1 MSSRALCARKE
12 HVSSPPTASA
22 LAAAIEAVG
31 GDRVRGAR
39 SPAPCADVEATGLG
53 VCVAC
58 VFERAGPSSRMGPTL
73 CCAESWSYLGQ
84 SGRGQLQNMM
94 TGVAARMLPCDP
106 AVRPLR
112 PRCGVYDPHSVG
124 PLLRGWLSTAQ
135 LAPTVTSAR
144 FVQHA
149 AIRWHTRCSYPLRQ
163 STQVSP
169 RLRRCERAT
178 QRGDHHDKQTMV
190 ARCAYVLCGVCW

>member
-112 PRCGVYDPHSVG
+112 PRCGVYDPHSVVSAAARLALDR
-124 PLLRGWLSTAQ
+124 PACTYSHERAIRTACSHSLAYALLIPASTIDPSVTT
-135 LAPTVTSAR
+135 LAPLRACNP
-144 FVQHA
+144 
-149 AIRWHTRCSYPLRQ
+149 TRR
-163 STQVSP
+163 SP
-169 RLRRCERAT
+169 
-178 QRGDHHDKQTMV
+178 
-190 ARCAYVLCGVCW
+190 